1 MGETQEISRKEESK
15 MNENRDLLEKTVVEI
30 ASLDASQIDEL
41 KELVK
46 DRPSVSQTLEKVL
59 KIVEIVKQHHK

>member
-46 DRPSVSQTLEKVL
+46 DRPSVSQTLVKVL

>member
-1 MGETQEISRKEESK
+1 LGETQEISRKEESK

-46 DRPSVSQTLEKVL
+46 DRPSVSQTLVKVL